1 MIRNFKLPK
10 FQNMADVKICFDKVS
25 ALLARSATL
34 AKQDEYLSSNAN
46 MPVVL
51 LMVKLSPKTVLLTKQ
66 KN

>member
-10 FQNMADVKICFDKVS
+10 FQNMANVKICFDKVS
-25 ALLARSATL
+25 DLLARSATL

-46 MPVVL
+46 MQVVL

>member
-1 MIRNFKLPK
+1 MISNFKLPK
-10 FQNMADVKICFDKVS
+10 FQNMANVKICFDKVS
-25 ALLARSATL
+25 DLLAWSATL

-46 MPVVL
+46 MQVVL